1 MNPFNPPLPSDAYQ
15 TQYWSDA
22 HGSARSLAI
31 AQAASEAPGPLV
43 VICENNESVEEL
55 RRELRYFT
63 SVYPALKL
71 FTLPDWETLP
81 YDNFSPHQDIVSD
94 RLSALFHLP
103 ALERGVL
110 VVSITSLMHKLPPK
124 NYVLANTLKLK
135 IGQNLDINRLRAQL
149 VSAGYQSVDAVYE
162 HGEFAVRGSII
173 DLFPMGSKQPFRID
187 LWDDEIETLRLFDP
201 ETQLSQGKIDEI
213 RLLPG
218 REYPLD
224 ETGITRFRNAFR
236 DRFDVDLRQAPLY
249 QDVSEGIASPG
260 LEYYLALFFDELNSV
275 FDYLPDSATLCRL
288 GRLKD
293 AGDSFWLDI
302 VSRFDERQ
310 FDRQRPILNPDE
322 SFIQIDELLREFK
335 RFRQIEFKQDPSA
348 YSLGSSPLPTL
359 SSDSSLKMPFAALLQ
374 FLAER
379 PDQRILF
386 CAESAGR
393 RETLI
398 EVLKQISLRP
408 R

>member
-135 IGQNLDINRLRAQL
+135 IGQNLDINRLRTQL

-162 HGEFAVRGSII
+162 DGEFAVRG
-173 DLFPMGSKQPFRID
+173 
-187 LWDDEIETLRLFDP
+187 
-201 ETQLSQGKIDEI
+201 
-213 RLLPG
+213 
-218 REYPLD
+218 
-224 ETGITRFRNAFR
+224 
-236 DRFDVDLRQAPLY
+236 
-249 QDVSEGIASPG
+249 
-260 LEYYLALFFDELNSV
+260 
-275 FDYLPDSATLCRL
+275 
-288 GRLKD
+288 
-293 AGDSFWLDI
+293 
-302 VSRFDERQ
+302 
-310 FDRQRPILNPDE
+310 
-322 SFIQIDELLREFK
+322 
-335 RFRQIEFKQDPSA
+335 
-348 YSLGSSPLPTL
+348 
-359 SSDSSLKMPFAALLQ
+359 
-374 FLAER
+374 
-379 PDQRILF
+379 
-386 CAESAGR
+386 
-393 RETLI
+393 
-398 EVLKQISLRP
+398 
-408 R
+408 